1 MEAHG
6 RRLVGAS
13 CPNPNLSCGVQA
25 VVNKSPGTIV
35 AGVLAV
41 ALPLAFVTSTISEA
55 PTMGGGCI
63 RSIWRI
69 PAFTGLSFAVA
80 MAIVAVGMGVRSGLR
95 QHRLARWQAQ
105 LPALDPIHWSH
116 PSRLGP
122 ACPLVLDALRLQTIL
137 TRTPPLDGEQ
147 LHAVGAWMDG
157 LDHADPLAL
166 QTLACIGIE
175 PADTARSLR
184 AALDREGS
192 CTQTGLALLR
202 VVHDFLTRVAA
213 PRGAVAYRG
222 YAGRGLSGCSLTR

>member
-1 MEAHG
+1 MSPRVRA
-6 RRLVGAS
+6 
-13 CPNPNLSCGVQA
+13 CPNPNRSCGVQA
-25 VVNKSPGTIV
+25 GVNKSPGTIA

-41 ALPLAFVTSTISEA
+41 AFPLAFVASTIYEA
-55 PTMGGGCI
+55 PSMGGGCL
-63 RSIWRI
+63 RSTWRI

-80 MAIVAVGMGVRSGLR
+80 MAIVAVGMRVLSALR

-105 LPALDPIHWSH
+105 LPALDPIHWTH

-147 LHAVGAWMDG
+147 LLAVGAWMDG

-166 QTLACIGIE
+166 HTLASIGVE
-175 PADTARSLR
+175 PSDTARSLR
-184 AALDREGS
+184 AALDCEGS

-202 VVHDFLTRVAA
+202 VVHDFLTRVGS
-213 PRGAVAYRG
+213 PRGTVAYRG
-222 YAGRGLSGCSLTR
+222 YTGRGFSGRSLTR